1 MREIDAI
8 DMLHY
13 NESIH
18 FEDLF
23 LKMDPL
29 VEPDP
34 MEWPND
40 LFALQQVRR
49 TQFGW
54 LLVKQLWPCPR
65 GQLPS
70 CSTPPP
76 LLAVCLGNTMGNECG
91 IGGEGK
97 EEGRTDGRTSD
108 GLRWPDNKAI
118 PFAQPLS
125 CSAVGLR
132 GQCMHTYCMESGTL
146 TSTSKHLCQNSRN
159 RIKSSIIS

>member
-18 FEDLF
+18 FEDPF
-23 LKMDPL
+23 LKMDPF

-91 IGGEGK
+91 IGGERRPG
-97 EEGRTDGRTSD
+97 EGVRS
-108 GLRWPDNKAI
+108 RWPPDNKAI

-125 CSAVGLR
+125 
-132 GQCMHTYCMESGTL
+132 
-146 TSTSKHLCQNSRN
+146 
-159 RIKSSIIS
+159 

>member
-18 FEDLF
+18 FEDPF

-97 EEGRTDGRTSD
+97 EEGRTDGRAMVFAGQTIRPFRLLS
-108 GLRWPDNKAI
+108 GLSPSLTRQWALEGNACIHIAWK
-118 PFAQPLS
+118 
-125 CSAVGLR
+125 VGHLLLH
-132 GQCMHTYCMESGTL
+132 QNICA
-146 TSTSKHLCQNSRN
+146 STVET
-159 RIKSSIIS
+159 